1 MVESARMPPLRQL
14 MDTIRGPIL
23 VARHHVLSDSTASEG
38 VICDEH
44 SVILDAIRQGNV
56 WTAQERMELHMNNDV
71 FATDIY
77 RTWSPVTFEES
88 GPRRC
93 RMAAGPFSS
102 REGEAC

>member
-56 WTAQERMELHMNNDV
+56 WTAQERMELHVNNDIQRGLAN
-71 FATDIY
+71 FDAL
-77 RTWSPVTFEES
+77 
-88 GPRRC
+88 
-93 RMAAGPFSS
+93 
-102 REGEAC
+102 